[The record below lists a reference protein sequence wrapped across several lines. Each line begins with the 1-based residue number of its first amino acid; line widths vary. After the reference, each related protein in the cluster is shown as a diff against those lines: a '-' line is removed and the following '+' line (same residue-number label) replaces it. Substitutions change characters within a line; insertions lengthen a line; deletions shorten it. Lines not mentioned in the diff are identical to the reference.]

1 MNEKVKNRLC
11 KIGIRATKSLG
22 QNFLN
27 DDSIAEKIVKFAEIS
42 SDEIILE
49 IGPGLGVLTDFIVKK
64 AKKTILVEKDEAI
77 VGYLKGRYS
86 DKNLEIIHED
96 VLEIDLPNFDKVI
109 SNLPFNISSPITFK
123 LLEKEFK
130 LGILTYQKEYAD
142 RMCAEVGED
151 DYSRLSV
158 MVSTFADIER
168 LFTISKNSFYPPPKV
183 DAAVLKLIPREPNF
197 DLKYPEAFADV
208 VRELFNYRRK
218 TIRNGLRNGFDI
230 SVKAEDIPDGR
241 KRAEKLTPEMMSEL
255 TTYLVENDFISD

>member
-77 VGYLKGRYS
+77 IGYLKGRYS
-86 DKNLEIIHED
+86 DKNLEIIHGD
-96 VLEIDLPNFDKVI
+96 VLDIDLPNFDKVI

-183 DAAVLKLIPREPNF
+183 DATVLKLIPSEPNF
-197 DLKYPEAFADV
+197 DLKYSRAFANV

-230 SVKAEDIPDGR
+230 SLKAEDIPYGM
-241 KRAEKLTPEMMSEL
+241 KRVEKLSPEMMSEL